1 MKERNANRSH
11 ARMVFEC
18 KMAIKKC
25 DEKGGDIV
33 KTLSR
38 FGKATREQALYEIKE
53 EHAQKLGMTME
64 EYEEWLKS
72 DD

>member
-11 ARMVFEC
+11 ARIVFEC

-25 DEKGGDIV
+25 DENNGDICAV
-33 KTLSR
+33 LR
-38 FGKATREQALYEIKE
+38 RYGKATREQALYEIKE
-53 EHAQKLGMTME
+53 EHAQKLGMTMD
-64 EYEEWLKS
+64 EYEELLKS

>member
-11 ARMVFEC
+11 NRIVLECYMELKRSENPEKVFARY
-18 KMAIKKC
+18 
-25 DEKGGDIV
+25 GR
-33 KTLSR
+33 KTGNEAFQML
-38 FGKATREQALYEIKE
+38 KE